1 MTTKFPTK
9 GTLES
14 VVLAYD
20 FSLALGTATITG
32 QTFTCEVESGAEDP
46 VPADVL
52 DGAPA
57 LDSGNAGRVL
67 QRVAGGVDGTDYR
80 IQCTVT
86 TSAGDT
92 LTLAAILPVRAKL

>member
-20 FSLALGTATITG
+20 FSLAIGTATIAAPS
-32 QTFTCEVESGAEDP
+32 FTCEVESGAEDASP
-46 VPADVL
+46 LSVL
-52 DGAPA
+52 SGDPQI
-57 LDSGNAGRVL
+57 DSGNAARVL
-67 QRVAGGVDGTDYR
+67 QRVVGGVDGTDYR